1 MDLMRSE
8 EMQLLQVIIP
18 TESAHLAVSNLGD
31 LGLIQFK
38 DVSPPHPA
46 RSRPQFDFTRLAAT
60 GGGGSGHRPPRC
72 ADLSSWLVDIVACSR
87 FSRNQPRFADDIA
100 NFGNA

>member
-38 DVSPPHPA
+38 DVRPPTLPAPALNLILPVSPVPA
-46 RSRPQFDFTRLAAT
+46 EEDLAA
-60 GGGGSGHRPPRC
+60 GRPDVP
-72 ADLSSWLVDIVACSR
+72 I
-87 FSRNQPRFADDIA
+87 
-100 NFGNA
+100 

>member
-38 DVSPPHPA
+38 DVSPPCLLLP
-46 RSRPQFDFTRLAAT
+46 S
-60 GGGGSGHRPPRC
+60 
-72 ADLSSWLVDIVACSR
+72 I
-87 FSRNQPRFADDIA
+87 
-100 NFGNA
+100 

>member
-38 DVSPPHPA
+38 DVSPPPPCPLPPSI
-46 RSRPQFDFTRLAAT
+46 RFYPSRRYRRRRIWPLAAPM
-60 GGGGSGHRPPRC
+60 GRSELLPRRYGYLL
-72 ADLSSWLVDIVACSR
+72 AILSKSAAIC
-87 FSRNQPRFADDIA
+87 
-100 NFGNA
+100 G

>member
-38 DVSPPHPA
+38 DVSPLPPA
-46 RSRPQFDFTRLAAT
+46 PAVNFDFTRAS
-60 GGGGSGHRPPRC
+60 GIGGGSGRWAVPMRR
-72 ADLSSWLVDIVACSR
+72 SELVAR
-87 FSRNQPRFADDIA
+87 R
-100 NFGNA
+100 

>member
-1 MDLMRSE
+1 MPGGGGGCLPPMDLMRSE

-38 DVSPPHPA
+38 DVSAPPVCSCRKIDLSCPIG
-46 RSRPQFDFTRLAAT
+46 F
-60 GGGGSGHRPPRC
+60 GGGSGWCRVN
-72 ADLSSWLVDIVACSR
+72 ALVGVEGRRDNRRWVIESDI
-87 FSRNQPRFADDIA
+87 
-100 NFGNA
+100 